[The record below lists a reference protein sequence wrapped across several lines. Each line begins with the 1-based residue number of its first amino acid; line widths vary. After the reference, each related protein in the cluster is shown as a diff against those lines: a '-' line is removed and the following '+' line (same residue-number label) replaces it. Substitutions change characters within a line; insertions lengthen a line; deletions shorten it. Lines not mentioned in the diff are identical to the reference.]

1 MDSLSSTPDANTRRR
16 SSRLAM
22 RLKVVVSGVN
32 SQSQSFEEKT
42 ETLEVSKYGAKI
54 KISEE
59 LKVGALLALTRP
71 DADRASKFR
80 VAYQAAPEPDT
91 GRRETGVEFLG
102 VDTFWGVQFPPE
114 KGIWT

>member
-1 MDSLSSTPDANTRRR
+1 MGASSSMSDASARRR
-16 SSRLAM
+16 SVRVAL

-32 SQSQSFEEKT
+32 AKSQSFEEKT
-42 ETLEVSKYGAKI
+42 ETLEVSKYGAKV

-59 LKVGALLALTRP
+59 LKIGALLSLTRP
-71 DADRASKFR
+71 DADRDSKFR
-80 VAYQAAPEPDT
+80 VAYQSPPDPET